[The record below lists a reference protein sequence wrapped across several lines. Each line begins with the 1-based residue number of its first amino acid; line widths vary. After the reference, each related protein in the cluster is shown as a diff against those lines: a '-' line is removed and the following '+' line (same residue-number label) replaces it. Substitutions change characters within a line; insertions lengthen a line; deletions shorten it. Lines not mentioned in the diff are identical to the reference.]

1 MKNQNVNNLRNS
13 GKKGSSK
20 AKSKEQ
26 DETIVTKNAKYVIL
40 TENTTNQKKNTNND
54 KMTSKIKTED
64 KNKITSINKITST
77 IKIEEKVKN
86 TKEDKTVIKAK
97 KNNAVISK
105 LYNFLK
111 LIKVPKFVMKY
122 KSHSLSAIC
131 LSLVSIL
138 LLSGF
143 SLFESM
149 SVTPSI
155 NNSYYSAKSYTLYI
169 DDKEIGSVREQE
181 TVNIAIKKIEADFR
195 KENNTESV
203 VVSSI
208 RLVESNANNSE
219 LISDVKL
226 NASLKSK
233 LEIKSRGYGISVNGQ
248 VIGIL
253 KTKQEAESLIADV
266 KNYFTSKYEEDQII
280 KAEFNENIVVD
291 TLTVASDE
299 IDDKEKLLEYIL
311 IGTDEKI
318 LYTVQ
323 DGDTYWDIA
332 IKNQM
337 TVDELMA
344 ANPEAD
350 ENKLMP
356 GDELSLIV
364 PKPFINVN
372 IQRKLLVEEKIK
384 FGSETQKVSY
394 MYSDEKKIKTAGV
407 YGKDEVEY
415 VITEQ
420 NGIEIK
426 REEIKRTSISQ
437 PKSEVVLVGTQTPPP
452 KIGQGSFINPLAGGT
467 LTSAYGSRSGG
478 FHRGIDLAKAS
489 GSGIKASDGGTV
501 TYAGWYGQYGYMVE
515 ISHGGGWSTVYAHC
529 SKIYVKTGD
538 SVYQGQKIAA
548 VGSTGLSTGPHLHF
562 EVRKY
567 SKAQNP
573 SSYLNKKY
581 K

>member
-1 MKNQNVNNLRNS
+1 MKNQKVNSLKNS
-13 GKKGSSK
+13 GKKSSSNG
-20 AKSKEQ
+20 KSGEQ
-26 DETIVTKNAKYVIL
+26 DKTIVTKNAKYVIL
-40 TENTTNQKKNTNND
+40 TENTTNQKKSAKNIVTNN
-54 KMTSKIKTED
+54 IKTED
-64 KNKITSINKITST
+64 KNKITSNDKISSV
-77 IKIEEKVKN
+77 IRVEEKVKN
-86 TKEDKTVIKAK
+86 TKKDKTEIKVK
-97 KNNAVISK
+97 KNNTIISK

-111 LIKVPKFVMKY
+111 VIKLPKFVIKY
-122 KSHSLSAIC
+122 KSHSLSALC

-143 SLFESM
+143 SLFESL
-149 SVTPSI
+149 SVNPSI
-155 NNSYYSAKSYTLYI
+155 SSYYSAKSYTLYI

-181 TVNIAIKKIEADFR
+181 TVNIAIKKLENEFR
-195 KENNTESV
+195 KAHNTESV
-203 VVSSI
+203 VVSSVRI
-208 RLVESNANNSE
+208 VESNANDSE

-226 NASLKSK
+226 NSSLKSK
-233 LEIKSRGYGISVNGQ
+233 LEIKSQGYGISVNGQ

-253 KTKQEAESLIADV
+253 RSKQEVESLIADV
-266 KNYFTSKYEEDQII
+266 KNYFTSKYEADQII
-280 KAEFNENIVVD
+280 SADFNENIEIN
-291 TLTVASDE
+291 TLVIASDE
-299 IDDKEKLLEYIL
+299 ISDKDKLLEYIL
-311 IGTDEKI
+311 IGTDEKV

-332 IKNQM
+332 VRNKM
-337 TVDELMA
+337 TVDDLMT
-344 ANPEAD
+344 ANPNAD

-372 IQRKLLVEEKIK
+372 IQRKLTVEEKIK
-384 FGSETQKVSY
+384 YGSEVQKVSY

-415 VITEQ
+415 IVTEQ
-420 NGIEIK
+420 NGVEIK
-426 REEIKRTSISQ
+426 REEVKRTNISQ

-452 KIGQGSFINPLAGGT
+452 KIGQGSFINPLPGGT
-467 LTSAYGSRSGG
+467 LSSAYGSRSGG
-478 FHRGIDLAKAS
+478 FHRGIDLAKAK
-489 GSGIKASDGGTV
+489 GSNIKASDGGKV

-529 SKIYVKTGD
+529 SKIFVKVGD

-573 SSYLNKKY
+573 SGYIGKKY